1 MEELLGNIAKEA
13 DYCKLP
19 TLKIAALD
27 AVEILERQHGML
39 RDQPYELRTKCFA
52 VLQQAFETKR
62 SKFVSYGIS
71 GLQKILRDDRFY
83 SNYEPEDDSVW
94 LPSQLLH
101 CINSILTQSDD
112 TQVDMLKALL
122 NMACSNYWT
131 MNGRIIIQVL
141 TLCSEAYESGNQAV
155 RTAAQAATSQT
166 LRSFCNFL
174 EDESQELNKS
184 QSNLGVLSLGVSC
197 FNEVIPILQFICSRM
212 EEVQSAPAGR
222 SCSGVV
228 FLLECLHTL
237 ISSLPQQTHAN
248 KHFTTFLWQKF
259 CPSLIAFL
267 GSPRVDKN
275 IVSSNKT
282 EGEMGRGSGCLAS
295 ALSFDSHEAKTVYS
309 IGTQLVRLVGCVGSL
324 RPVLESVF
332 HRMLLY
338 PPPQHRLDA
347 LQALKELLRSPSRIV
362 DFAGPIL
369 IQDDKGSQQSDMAL
383 MRLVMD
389 SVEESCQVQDT
400 AIRSMSVACIVAM
413 LNSLEELCTGK
424 GITEKYAERINSTYK
439 SLSSSD
445 YEGPLTYQD
454 MARLPKH
461 YKERIEREK
470 KLILDAAAPKM
481 EAHGDESDS
490 SGIERGADEE
500 KGATNDDC
508 NSLSS
513 GDTEGPEDGSEQGS
527 GGDGSFE
534 QEDQKIPD
542 VNNLANKIPKTLL
555 LDEERISGSEYVDTE
570 RNNARAFFRVLQSFV
585 PSLMKLRSSI
595 EVDASL
601 QEFSSK
607 YCQNLLSQQQVRPEE
622 DSSTWTLSRISIA
635 NADGIYLATYNSLLL
650 NLKLIKIGY
659 YHDSSIPL
667 PVTEHY
673 FVEDVY
679 NSGVLVYLSTA
690 WLAELFQLILNCN
703 LLEQNG
709 YCPTSNRSVAL
720 VNLLT
725 DVDGLN
731 NNNQGGQMLTDI
743 CKLRRTTSVSE
754 TTLEIEAGMKLSRRI
769 LTCCWNS
776 MLTVLTN
783 TIGEGSSESSSTTS
797 LQLLLGTERA
807 RSKHKLVREAVITSH
822 EGLQI
827 AARLSNILGLQKRS
841 GAVFGLLA
849 SACCKENRFSK
860 QEAHKH
866 RLRRLK
872 LLHKGS
878 EKLHTTHALSMHVL
892 LTTGL
897 EMGSH
902 SPDCWQHVFRCC
914 TYVSSLEYLIFSQNE
929 KVEKKATAI
938 LSKTSK
944 VETTSNDKLELDV
957 LDDEQICEDVYGF
970 LTSSSGI
977 TLNSASIPDLLRESK
992 ADVNSHG
999 VLNQKYTGLVVST
1012 LSQHVDRLFDDAAMQ
1027 LNLKALIG
1035 FLSVLCSESQLQL
1048 FTQSTATTSSKDSSK
1063 SSSPWWQ
1070 QLITSGLKTA
1080 KFSDALLLSRITQV
1094 MLKCVRSG
1102 RPLIHIMKAW
1112 AIVGPHYMEAAC
1124 HKERN
1129 ISKRAITSIH
1139 DIVTTFLSDQSELP
1153 HFHFNEALFKP
1164 FENLLCLELCDS
1176 DVQDQI
1182 VSSIC
1187 EFVECNNTEIRS
1199 GWRPLF
1205 GALRVVHTSSASF
1218 LLRSEDNQTSQM
1230 NILLDVFEVFM
1241 NTDNPLVFSNAAIDC
1256 ILCLLK
1262 YVRGPFTP
1270 DEEVTMATQ
1279 EKYESDCPS
1288 VELCVA
1294 ALKYLQRCFE
1304 ILTSMYRM
1312 PACPIFHAAHR
1323 IQLNS
1328 TLQLV
1333 DGVIPNIEVTY
1344 FDDHKE
1350 DTEISY
1356 KLLDPTENLPTRSL
1370 ETMDCGSGVLHVWHL
1385 LIEGLAGCC
1394 TYSSRK
1400 YQPHCLDTLFG
1411 MLRSLM
1417 DVPGPEFGFYCV
1429 NHVLLPTVQNWL
1441 RKTGRIFRGWDNFAP
1456 NFKQC
1461 CGLTTDLVVDHLV
1474 FINSEQRYLDF
1485 ATSEES
1491 IFSEHDL
1498 HEFDAHATLMLKQL
1512 LLLMI
1517 ECIVQPTES
1526 IARLGCACMRHLIL
1540 SAGPVLT
1547 FTQWK
1552 IACLALHRSCAI
1564 SVTSLQQLVA
1574 AFNLCSQ
1581 SFYGDLAQV
1590 KVAARRD
1597 CTAAENQRLLDL
1609 AQQVFLLESQ
1619 RNMCAAPMP
1628 LDGDEERSF
1637 IFLLYPHDLDFTLN
1651 PDSYIIRV
1659 PFRNM
1664 VVGLLAHQILL
1675 QTIGNLLLQGTT
1687 HIVPSLANVLLHS
1700 PAPTPSQES
1709 KDISGSHLS
1718 GMLSLLAPEHIQI
1731 LLSCLQQSYNMA
1743 LAFDGRPGLKFLMQ
1757 KVAQLQR
1764 AANLYRQAGAA
1775 WTIKMVTLF
1784 ELSIHT
1790 LCTLETKKIKLRDL
1804 MTSTSGAEINEYSF
1818 VCMLQQNFNNLCDIY
1833 IEIVLDR
1840 DGQHSAV
1847 DHIADQPIF
1856 FLIAMPDDFP
1866 EIQAKEESPKKSI
1879 TPEAKET
1886 PPNSPL
1892 RDAVSEE
1899 EAQNSPSQAEKTSIY
1914 SVATENEIAQ
1924 LFGEYKKRKQNH
1936 AMPGSSSGANWR
1948 KNPFNAIPQ
1957 SPDPSISPEIEMQR
1971 KSSIFKDSEAHRR
1984 VWAEMLG
1991 SVFDLVAQ
1999 LDDSKFKVL
2008 LPVLFNGVRRL
2019 TAHAT
2024 DSSLKQALA
2033 EFFHRVAMAYGFSPD
2048 A

>member
-1 MEELLGNIAKEA
+1 MEELLANIAKEA

-19 TLKIAALD
+19 ALKAATLE
-27 AVEILERQHGML
+27 AVEILDRQHGML

-52 VLQQAFETKR
+52 VLLLAFETKR
-62 SKFVSYGIS
+62 SKFVTYGIS
-71 GLQKILRDDRFY
+71 GLQKILRDDRFH
-83 SNYEPEDDSVW
+83 SNYEPEDDSLW

-101 CINSILTQSDD
+101 SINSILSQSDD
-112 TQVDMLKALL
+112 TQVDMLKVLL

-155 RTAAQAATSQT
+155 RTAAQAAASQT

-174 EDESQELNKS
+174 EDESQELSKS
-184 QSNLGVLSLGVSC
+184 QSSLGGLSLGVSC

-309 IGTQLVRLVGCVGSL
+309 IGTQLVRIVGCVGSL

-369 IQDDKGSQQSDMAL
+369 IQDDKGSPQSDMSL

-389 SVEESCQVQDT
+389 SVEESCQVQDSS
-400 AIRSMSVACIVAM
+400 IRAMSVACIVAM
-413 LNSLEELCTGK
+413 LNSLEELCSGK
-424 GITEKYAERINSTYK
+424 GIIDKYAEKINATYK
-439 SLSSSD
+439 TLSASD

-454 MARLPKH
+454 MARLPKN

-470 KLILDAAAPKM
+470 KMIKEAAAPRVYV
-481 EAHGDESDS
+481 HGDESDS

-500 KGATNDDC
+500 RGATNDDC

-513 GDTEGPEDGSEQGS
+513 GDTEGPEDGSERGS
-527 GGDGSFE
+527 GGNGSFE
-534 QEDQKIPD
+534 QDDMKTDEINETAKR
-542 VNNLANKIPKTLL
+542 VPKTLL
-555 LDEERISGSEYVDTE
+555 LEEERITGTEYVDTE
-570 RNNARAFFRVLQSFV
+570 RNNARCFFRVLQSFV
-585 PSLMKLRSSI
+585 PSLVKLRSSI

-622 DSSTWTLSRISIA
+622 DSSTKTLSRILIA
-635 NADGIYLATYNSLLL
+635 NADGIYLATYNALLL

-659 YHDSSIPL
+659 YSDNSIPL

-703 LLEQNG
+703 LLEVSG
-709 YCPTSNRSVAL
+709 YNSTSTRSVAL
-720 VNLLT
+720 INLLT
-725 DVDGLN
+725 DVDGLS

-754 TTLEIEAGMKLSRRI
+754 TTLEVEAGMKLSRRI

-783 TIGEGSSESSSTTS
+783 TIGEGCSETSGVTS
-797 LQLLLGTERA
+797 LQLLLGTDRA
-807 RSKHKLVREAVITSH
+807 RSKHKLVREAVIASH

-827 AARLSNILGLQKRS
+827 AARLSNILGLQSRS

-849 SACCKENRFSK
+849 SACCKENRHSK

-872 LLHKGS
+872 LLHKGT

-897 EMGSH
+897 EVGSH
-902 SPDCWQHVFRCC
+902 STDCWQHVFRCC
-914 TYVSSLEYLIFSQNE
+914 TYVSTLEYYIFSQNE
-929 KVEKKATAI
+929 KLEKKTTAI
-938 LSKTSK
+938 LSKSSK
-944 VETTSNDKLELDV
+944 VETTSVDKLDLDV

-970 LTSSSGI
+970 LTSSSGVA
-977 TLNSASIPDLLRESK
+977 TNNSSIPDLLQESK
-992 ADVNSHG
+992 ADANSHG

-1012 LSQHVDRLFDDAAMQ
+1012 LSQHVDRIFDEAAMQ

-1035 FLSVLCSESQLQL
+1035 FLSALCSESQLQL
-1048 FTQSTATTSSKDSSK
+1048 FSQSAVSASSGKETSK
-1063 SSSPWWQ
+1063 SNAHWWQ
-1070 QLITSGLKTA
+1070 QLITSGLKSN
-1080 KFSDALLLSRITQV
+1080 KFSDALLLNRITQV

-1124 HKERN
+1124 HKERS

-1139 DIVTTFLSDQSELP
+1139 DIVTTFLSDQSELS

-1205 GALRVVHTSSASF
+1205 GALRVVHTSSSS
-1218 LLRSEDNQTSQM
+1218 LVPKGEEEQSSQM
-1230 NILLDVFEVFM
+1230 NILLDVFEVFI

-1262 YVRGPFTP
+1262 YVRGPFTN
-1270 DEEVTMATQ
+1270 DEEVTVASQ
-1279 EKYESDCPS
+1279 EKYENDCPC
-1288 VELCVA
+1288 VELCIA

-1304 ILTSMYRM
+1304 ILSSMYRM

-1385 LIEGLAGCC
+1385 LIDGLAGCC

-1400 YQPHCLDTLFG
+1400 YQPHCLDTLFS

-1417 DVPGPEFGFYCV
+1417 ETPGPEFGFYCV
-1429 NHVLLPTVQNWL
+1429 NHILLPTVQNWL

-1461 CGLTTDLVVDHLV
+1461 CGLATDLVVDHLV
-1474 FINSEQRYLDF
+1474 YV
-1485 ATSEES
+1485 
-1491 IFSEHDL
+1491 HDNNL
-1498 HEFDAHATLMLKQL
+1498 HEYEPHATLMLKQI

-1526 IARLGCACMRHLIL
+1526 IARLGSACMRHLIL
-1540 SAGPVLT
+1540 SAGPVLSP
-1547 FTQWK
+1547 TQWK

-1574 AFNLCSQ
+1574 AFNVGSQ

-1619 RNMCAAPMP
+1619 RNLSAAPMP
-1628 LDGDEERSF
+1628 LDGDDERSF
-1637 IFLLYPHDLDFTLN
+1637 IFLLYPHDMDFTLN

-1675 QTIGNLLLQGTT
+1675 QTIGNVLLQGTS
-1687 HIVPSLANVLLHS
+1687 HVVPSLANVLLHS
-1700 PAPTPSQES
+1700 PAPTPTQDK
-1709 KDISGSHLS
+1709 KDFGGSHLS

-1790 LCTLETKKIKLRDL
+1790 LCLLEEQGQKLKIKDL
-1804 MTSTSGAEINEYSF
+1804 MASNTGVQINTYSF

-1840 DGQHSAV
+1840 DGQHSVV
-1847 DHIADQPIF
+1847 DQITDQPIF

-1866 EIQAKEESPKKSI
+1866 EIQSKEESPKKSS
-1879 TPEAKET
+1879 PLET
-1886 PPNSPL
+1886 KDLIPNSPKNETVT
-1892 RDAVSEE
+1892 DDEV
-1899 EAQNSPSQAEKTSIY
+1899 QNSPSREDRMSVY

-1948 KNPFNAIPQ
+1948 KNPFNTQ
-1957 SPDPSISPEIEMQR
+1957 QSLSPDPTISPEIEMQR

-1999 LDDSKFKVL
+1999 LDNSKFKVL

-2024 DSSLKQALA
+2024 DLNLKQALA